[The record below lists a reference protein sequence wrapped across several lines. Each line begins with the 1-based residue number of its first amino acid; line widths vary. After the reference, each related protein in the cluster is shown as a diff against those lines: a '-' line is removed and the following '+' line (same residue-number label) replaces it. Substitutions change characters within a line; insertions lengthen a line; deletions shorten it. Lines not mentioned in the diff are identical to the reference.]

1 MNANDPLTSPYVTQ
15 ANNSVGHVMRQVIY
29 ALLPG
34 TLLMLWYFGWGVVS
48 NLVLGIGFA
57 VLLEALM
64 LKLRAKP
71 IALFLQDYS
80 VVVTAWL
87 LALAL
92 PAFAP
97 WWLLLL
103 AMVFAVVIAKHLYGG
118 LGQNP
123 FNPAMVG
130 YAAMLVSFPL
140 EMTRWV
146 ALTDFSFSTVGLT
159 ESLQAVFGT
168 LTQERWDA
176 ITMATPL
183 DAVKTAL
190 NSGGLLP
197 DIYQQNIFSPLSGH
211 GWDMINLAYLAGGLW
226 LLYRRVISWHIP
238 GALLLTL
245 ATCAG
250 LFWLIDEQYY
260 SAPLFHLLSGAT
272 MLTAFFIATDP
283 VSASTTPLGKLLY
296 AAGIGLFTYI
306 IRTWGGYPDAFAFAV
321 IIMNMAVPLLD
332 QYTQPRVYG
341 QPGRFG
347 S

>member
-1 MNANDPLTSPYVTQ
+1 MNHRLTSPYLTQ
-15 ANNSVGHVMRQVIY
+15 ANHSVGQVMRQVIY

-34 TLLMLWYFGWGVVS
+34 TLLMLWYFGWGIVT
-48 NLVLGIGFA
+48 NLLLGIGFA

-64 LKLRAKP
+64 LKLRDKP
-71 IALFLQDYS
+71 ITLFLQDYS

-87 LALAL
+87 LALSI

-146 ALTDFSFSTVGLT
+146 APLDFSLANIGLT
-159 ESLQAVFGT
+159 ETLAAVFGT
-168 LTQERWDA
+168 LQQSRWDA

-183 DAVKTAL
+183 DTVKTAL
-190 NSGGLLP
+190 GSGSALSN
-197 DIYQQNIFSPLSGH
+197 IYQQDLFSTLSGR

-226 LLYRRVISWHIP
+226 LLYRKVISWHIP
-238 GALLLTL
+238 AALLLTL
-245 ATCAG
+245 AACAT
-250 LFWLIDEQYY
+250 LFWLIDTQHYT
-260 SAPLFHLLSGAT
+260 SPMFHLFSGGT
-272 MLTAFFIATDP
+272 MLAAFFIATDP

-306 IRTWGGYPDAFAFAV
+306 IRTWGGYPDALAFAV

-341 QPGRFG
+341 HPRRFG

>member
-1 MNANDPLTSPYVTQ
+1 MKSERSNPTGLTPAS
-15 ANNSVGHVMRQVIY
+15 NSVGNVMRQVIY

-34 TLLMLWYFGWGVVS
+34 TLAMLWYFGWGILT
-48 NLVLGIGFA
+48 NLLLGIGFA
-57 VLLEALM
+57 LLLEAMM

-71 IALFLQDYS
+71 VGLFLGDYS

-97 WWLLLL
+97 WWLLFI

-130 YAAMLVSFPL
+130 YAAVLVSFPL

-146 ALTDFSFSTVGLT
+146 APIDFSFAQIGLS
-159 ESLQAVFGT
+159 ESLNAVFST
-168 LTQERWDA
+168 LTQTRWDA

-183 DAVKTAL
+183 DTVKTAL
-190 NSGGLLP
+190 VSGNSLQK
-197 DIYQQNIFSPLSGH
+197 IYQQDLFSTLSGQ
-211 GWDMINLAYLAGGLW
+211 GWEMINLAYLAGGLW
-226 LLYRRVISWHIP
+226 LWYRRVISWHIP
-238 GALLLTL
+238 AALLLVL
-245 ATCAG
+245 AASAG
-250 LFWLIDEQYY
+250 LFWLIDTESYA
-260 SAPLFHLLSGAT
+260 SPLFHLFSGGT
-272 MLTAFFIATDP
+272 MLAAFFIATDP

-341 QPGRFG
+341 RRGGWRI
-347 S
+347 